1 MINKIAFP
9 GLGIGIMNIKSTV
22 TIFGFDIHWY
32 GIIIALGIV
41 LAYLFAS
48 HEGKKRDISQDTV
61 LDVIIYG
68 LPSAIICARLYYV
81 IFSWDSYKNN
91 LSDIFKI
98 WEGGLA
104 IYGGVIGAVLSTA
117 IYCKVKKISFLKIAD
132 LGGFG
137 LLIGQAVGRWG
148 NFVNA
153 EAYGAETT
161 LPWRM
166 ELVDLGVF
174 VHPTFLY
181 ESLWNITVFSVL
193 LWYRKKQKADGE
205 IFFAYLAGYGL
216 GRLWIEGLRLDSL
229 MLGPVRISQILAGVC
244 VLAGVGMVVYLRK
257 RKNTLNIAD
266 SNS

>member
-9 GLGIGIMNIKSTV
+9 GLGIDIMNIKTTLTV
-22 TIFGFDIHWY
+22 FGFDIHWY
-32 GIIIALGIV
+32 GILIALGII
-41 LAYLFAS
+41 LAYLFAVR
-48 HEGKKRDISQDTV
+48 EGKRRDISPDTV
-61 LDVIIYG
+61 LDIIIYG

-81 IFSWDSYKNN
+81 IFSWDSYKND
-91 LSDIFKI
+91 LSEIYKI
-98 WEGGLA
+98 WNGGLA
-104 IYGGVIGAVLSTA
+104 IYGGVIGAVISTA
-117 IYCKVKKISFLKIAD
+117 IYCNFKKISFFKIAD
-132 LGGFG
+132 LGAFG

-181 ESLWNITVFSVL
+181 ESLWNIGVFLVL
-193 LWYRKKQKADGE
+193 LWYRKKQKANGE

-229 MLGPVRISQILAGVC
+229 MLGSVRISQLLAAVC
-244 VLAGVGMVVYLRK
+244 VLAGVGLIVYFRK
-257 RKNTLNIAD
+257 RKIGESNI
-266 SNS
+266 